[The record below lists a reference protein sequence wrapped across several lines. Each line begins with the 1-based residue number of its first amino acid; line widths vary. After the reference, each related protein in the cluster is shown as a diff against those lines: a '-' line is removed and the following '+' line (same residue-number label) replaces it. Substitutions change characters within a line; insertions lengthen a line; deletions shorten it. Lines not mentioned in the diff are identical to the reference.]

1 MTDSV
6 RELLDKAAQSIGAA
20 ELLLKDDYIDFSASR
35 TYYAMFYA
43 VEALL
48 LSRERTFS
56 KHSAVISVFGK
67 DFVKTGLFDSRFH
80 RYILN
85 AFDLRN
91 AGDYGSMHAVSEE
104 KARLI
109 IAEAHELLA
118 AITQY
123 LEIHSLSGGR

>member
-1 MTDSV
+1 MIESV
-6 RELLDKAAQSIGAA
+6 RELLDKAVQSISAA
-20 ELLLKDDYIDFSASR
+20 ELLLNDDYIDFSASR

-56 KHSAVISVFGK
+56 KHSAVISAFGK
-67 DFVKTGLFDSRFH
+67 EFVKTGAFDSRFH

-91 AGDYGSMHAVSEE
+91 AGDYGTIHAVSEE
-104 KARLI
+104 KARQTI
-109 IAEAHELLA
+109 KEAYELLA
-118 AITQY
+118 AITQH
-123 LEIHSLSGGR
+123 LETE